1 MGYTDSHCHL
11 LKEFYDNVKS
21 VINDAK
27 SCGVDRFL
35 VNADNYASSLE
46 VLDLVDKYDECYGTI
61 GLHPEYAQENFDF
74 KIFYDNRNNKKI
86 IAVGEIGLDY
96 HYEGYSK
103 EKQIEI
109 FKKQLK
115 IAEEFKMPVI
125 IHSREATQDTLDI
138 LKEYKVKGL
147 IHSFSGSYEVACE
160 YIKMGFIIG
169 INGVITFKNCK
180 LKEVIKKIPLDKILL
195 ETDSPFLTPDPYRGK
210 KNSPVHIIDIAK
222 FVSDLYGVTLDELK
236 MVTNKNFDT
245 LFLENNGSF

>member
-1 MGYTDSHCHL
+1 
-11 LKEFYDNVKS
+11 
-21 VINDAK
+21 
-27 SCGVDRFL
+27 
-35 VNADNYASSLE
+35 
-46 VLDLVDKYDECYGTI
+46 
-61 GLHPEYAQENFDF
+61 
-74 KIFYDNRNNKKI
+74 
-86 IAVGEIGLDY
+86 
-96 HYEGYSK
+96 
-103 EKQIEI
+103 
-109 FKKQLK
+109 
-115 IAEEFKMPVI
+115 MPVI